1 MKDLRKLKYFLGFK
15 VARNKTGFYLSNRK
29 YVLYIAAE
37 AGLLGAKP
45 SPVPVELNNKLA
57 AAEDPLA
64 NAQKY
69 RRLVGRLIYFTN
81 TQTELGC
88 YLTGMQPSV

>member
-1 MKDLRKLKYFLGFK
+1 MKNLRKFKYFLGLK
-15 VARNKTGFYLSNRK
+15 VARNKTGFYLSNCK
-29 YVLYIAAE
+29 YVLDIVSE

-45 SPVPVELNNKLA
+45 SPVPVELNYKLA
-57 AAEDPLA
+57 SEEGPLA
-64 NAQKY
+64 NAQQY

-81 TQTELGC
+81 IQAELGC